1 MIHDNFTK
9 PEIDKEKLDV
19 IASIIFQLLYQNGIQ
34 SIELI
39 KEDQHHVA

>member
-39 KEDQHHVA
+39 KEDLHHVS